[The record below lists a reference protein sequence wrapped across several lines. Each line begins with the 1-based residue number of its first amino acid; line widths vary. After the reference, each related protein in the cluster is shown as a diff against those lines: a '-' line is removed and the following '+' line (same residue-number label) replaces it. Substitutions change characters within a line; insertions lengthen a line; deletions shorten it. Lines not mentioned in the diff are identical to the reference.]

1 MQTRILTFI
10 FIVNLLFTSCT
21 KEDIISP
28 CLTGDCKQSFW
39 IDTLSNGAKFR
50 DGYWRVKY
58 QGLGYFTIKGMLSE
72 LKPQYVINKVPLIET
87 QYDSDYW
94 IIFDTLKFTVPMY
107 SYMSWFSDKKF
118 NNPIAIGNK
127 TYTMAQWK
135 TQSDI
140 YNLAGYTITKRMC
153 IDCPYTPTLIG
164 SYSKYTY
171 NPSKSFFLSPQMK
184 GDTATIFI
192 RVLYNN
198 DWGTRVTKEEQFKI
212 IFE

>member
-1 MQTRILTFI
+1 MQIKISILI
-10 FIVNLLFTSCT
+10 IAISLFTSCT
-21 KEDIISP
+21 KEDITSP

-39 IDTLSNGAKFR
+39 IDTLSNKGNFK

-58 QGLGYFTIKGMLSE
+58 QGLGYFTIKGELSE
-72 LKPQYVINKVPLIET
+72 LKPEYVINKIPLIET

-94 IIFDTLKFTVPMY
+94 IIFDTLKFTTPMY
-107 SYMSWFSDKKF
+107 SYMSWFNDKKF

-140 YNLAGYTITKRMC
+140 YNLAGYTITRHMC

-164 SYSKYTY
+164 SYSKYNY
-171 NPSKSFFLSPQMK
+171 HPSKSFFLSPQMI

>member
-1 MQTRILTFI
+1 
-10 FIVNLLFTSCT
+10 
-21 KEDIISP
+21 
-28 CLTGDCKQSFW
+28 
-39 IDTLSNGAKFR
+39 
-50 DGYWRVKY
+50 
-58 QGLGYFTIKGMLSE
+58 
-72 LKPQYVINKVPLIET
+72 
-87 QYDSDYW
+87 
-94 IIFDTLKFTVPMY
+94 MY
-107 SYMSWFSDKKF
+107 SYMSWFNDKKF